1 MFFIHFIWKYDLLVS
16 EDLSLYKWAEMTCQ
30 DDFGSVSISGTE
42 SKKKKQ
48 NKACSL
54 INFVQKRYMSK
65 YW

>member
-42 SKKKKQ
+42 SK
-48 NKACSL
+48 NKIKHEA
-54 INFVQKRYMSK
+54 
-65 YW
+65 